1 MKNTWQ
7 DIPGEIRR
15 RIHIGDLEAYIFKTL
30 FEKIPEVKVVIGK
43 NRSTQTN
50 SKVPRH

>member
-15 RIHIGDLEAYIFKTL
+15 GIHSGDLEACICKIL

-43 NRSTQTN
+43 NGSTQTK
-50 SKVPRH
+50 SEVPRH